1 MMSNGGNFAQHSTS
15 KITIVIMFGYLWIV
29 RDINVL
35 LLWAGTRDS
44 RRLMRCSDPPTA
56 TPSTSL
62 TSINLHQLF
71 GQISTSLFDFLD
83 GMVYLNI

>member
-1 MMSNGGNFAQHSTS
+1 MMSSEGNFAEHATS

-62 TSINLHQLF
+62 NLHQPF